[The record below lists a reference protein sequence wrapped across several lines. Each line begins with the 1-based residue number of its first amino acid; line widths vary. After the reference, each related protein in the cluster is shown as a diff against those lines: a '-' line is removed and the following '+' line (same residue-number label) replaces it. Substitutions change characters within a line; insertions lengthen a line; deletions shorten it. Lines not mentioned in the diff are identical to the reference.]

1 MTTRLTS
8 ARVASARVVSV
19 LAGAVCTVLAGAA
32 LPAAAASV
40 ADQDVLASLKDP
52 RGDVRIH
59 QRVRG
64 LTTDERTSIDLRKVT
79 VESRG
84 SVTRFTVQMRD
95 VRRTRDWDQMVFVN
109 FVQPAG
115 SADVFS
121 GSVGFS
127 PQVPATSYAYLY
139 FGENMSEFE
148 SCDPLRAK
156 VSWQRDLVSL
166 DVPTQCMPELEAKV
180 RVESLTGYFRSDASG
195 PWSSDK
201 AHFPGTV
208 VLR

>member
-1 MTTRLTS
+1 MTTPSST
-8 ARVASARVVSV
+8 SARVVSV
-19 LAGAVCTVLAGAA
+19 LAGAVCAVLVGEA
-32 LPAAAASV
+32 LPAAATTA
-40 ADQDVLASLKDP
+40 ADQDVLASLKDS

-64 LTTDERTSIDLRKVT
+64 LTKDERTSIDLRKVT

-95 VRRTRDWDQMVFVN
+95 VRRTRGWDQMVFVN
-109 FVQPAG
+109 FAQPAG
-115 SADVFS
+115 GAEVFS

-127 PQVPATSYAYLY
+127 PQAPALSYAYLY
-139 FGENMSEFE
+139 FGEDMSDVE

-156 VSWQRDLVSL
+156 VSWQRDLVSV
-166 DVPTQCMPELEAKV
+166 DVPRRCMPESEAKV
-180 RVESLTGYFRSDASG
+180 RVQSMTGYFRSDAGG

-201 AHFPGTV
+201 TRFSGSVA
-208 VLR
+208 LR

>member
-1 MTTRLTS
+1 MTTRSLTPG
-8 ARVASARVVSV
+8 RVVSV
-19 LAGAVCTVLAGAA
+19 LAGAVCTMLAGAA
-32 LPAAAASV
+32 LPAAAAPA

-95 VRRTRDWDQMVFVN
+95 VRRTRGWDQMVFVN
-109 FVQPAG
+109 FAQPAG
-115 SADVFS
+115 SADGFS

-127 PQVPATSYAYLY
+127 PHAPALSYAYLY
-139 FGENMSEFE
+139 FGEDMSDFE

-166 DVPTQCMPELEAKV
+166 DVPRRCMPESEAKV
-180 RVESLTGYFRSDASG
+180 RVESLTGYFRSDAGG

-201 AHFPGTV
+201 ARFPGTV

>member
-1 MTTRLTS
+1 MTTRS
-8 ARVASARVVSV
+8 FIPARVVSV
-19 LAGAVCTVLAGAA
+19 LAGAVCTVLVGAA
-32 LPAAAASV
+32 LPAAAAPA

-59 QRVRG
+59 QRIRG

-95 VRRTRDWDQMVFVN
+95 VRRTRGWDQMVFVN
-109 FVQPAG
+109 FAQPAG
-115 SADVFS
+115 SAEVFS
-121 GSVGFS
+121 GSIGFS
-127 PQVPATSYAYLY
+127 PQAPASSYAYLY
-139 FGENMSEFE
+139 FGEDMSDFE

-156 VSWQRDLVSL
+156 VSWQRDLVSV
-166 DVPTQCMPELEAKV
+166 DVPRRCMPESEAKV
-180 RVESLTGYFRSDASG
+180 RVQSMTGYFRSDAAG

-201 AHFPGTV
+201 ARFPGTV
-208 VLR
+208 ALR